1 MSGTDHP
8 YELDGWR
15 ITETVFHPEKVAAD
29 ETVFALGNGHIGI
42 RGTFEEQRCIYHNG
56 TYINGFYET
65 EPIVYGESAYG
76 FPKLKQQ
83 MLNITD
89 GNIIDLFVDDDPLDL
104 STGVVHAYRRCLDM
118 RDGVS
123 TREVTWES
131 PAGKTISLKVRRLVS
146 FERKHVAAFD
156 WECTLLEGE
165 AVLTLLS
172 KLEGKHRS
180 PAATANDPRIG
191 HVSTRSALIP
201 KDKKIREEEGTMRH
215 VTRNTG
221 LGLLTSMRN
230 RLITECRT
238 ETTPESYPQ
247 EIVHRYRIEAVA
259 EKPVRLEKIITY
271 HTSQDFRTPELNRP
285 AKKVRADAYR
295 LGFAGLADEQR
306 EYLSDFWKTADVEIT
321 GDISLQQS
329 LRFNMFHLLQAAGQD
344 GYTNIGAKG
353 LTGEGYEGH
362 YFWDTEIYSLPFFT
376 YSKTIIA
383 RHLLQF
389 RIHTLDQARARAREL
404 HHKGALFP
412 WRTINGNE
420 ASAYFPAGTAQ
431 YHINAD
437 IVYALRKYVLASG
450 DEHLL
455 LEGGAELVIE
465 TARFWYDLGDFLP
478 NKGFCINEVTGPN
491 EYTTLVN
498 NNVFT
503 NTMARENLR
512 YAGEL
517 TAWLAAEHPAQFDDI
532 ADRLTLH
539 KHEPKGWKKA
549 ADEMYIPYDET
560 RELFPQDENFFQKAV
575 WDFKNTPRSNYPLLL
590 YYHPLTI
597 YRYQVLKQPD
607 LVLALFL
614 QGQHFT
620 PDQKKR
626 NFDYYDPI
634 TTGDSS
640 LSACVQSIVAA
651 EIGYTEKAY
660 HYFMKTVRMDLDDVN
675 GNVKDGVH
683 TAAMAG
689 SWLSL
694 VYGFIGLRDTDG
706 RMQFIPRLPA
716 AWKSIKM
723 TLQYR
728 GFGLEVMLTAESIF
742 FSWEGTNPIT
752 VEVYGTE
759 YTIEGHG
766 ELRVPSE

>member
-1 MSGTDHP
+1 MSSSEHP
-8 YELDGWR
+8 YELDGWS

-29 ETVFALGNGHIGI
+29 ESIFALGNGHIGV

-65 EPIVYGESAYG
+65 EPIIYGESAYG

-89 GNIIDLFVDDDPLDL
+89 GNIIELYVDEDALDL
-104 STGVVHAYRRCLDM
+104 STGVVHNYRRSLDL
-118 RDGVS
+118 RTGIS

-131 PAGKTISLKVRRLVS
+131 PSGKTIQLTVQRMVS
-146 FERKHVAAFD
+146 FQRKHVAAID
-156 WECTLLEGE
+156 WQCVLTEGE
-165 AVLTLLS
+165 AVLTVLS
-172 KLEGKHRS
+172 KLEGKQR
-180 PAATANDPRIG
+180 ATHAANDPR
-191 HVSTRSALIP
+191 VSHALSRNALIP
-201 KDKKIREEEGTMRH
+201 KGKRIDEQEGTMRH

-221 LGLLTSMRN
+221 LGLLTTMRN
-230 RLITECRT
+230 IL
-238 ETTPESYPQ
+238 TTDCKVESKAENYPQ
-247 EIVHRYRIEAVA
+247 EITHRYRIEAA
-259 EKPVRLEKIITY
+259 GGCPVHLEKIYTY
-271 HTSQDFRTPELNRP
+271 HTSVDSRSPELNRP
-285 AKKVRADAYR
+285 AKRVRADAYR
-295 LGFAGLADEQR
+295 LGFSGLADEQR
-306 EYLSDFWKTADVEIT
+306 EYLQAFWKTADVVID
-321 GDISLQQS
+321 GDVSLQQS

-362 YFWDTEIYSLPFFT
+362 YFWDTEIYALPFFT
-376 YSKTIIA
+376 YTKKEIA
-383 RHLLQF
+383 RNLLQF

-404 HHKGALFP
+404 NHKGALFP

-437 IVYALRKYVLASG
+437 IVYALRKYVHASG
-450 DEHLL
+450 DQRLL
-455 LEGGAELVIE
+455 LEGGAEVVLE
-465 TARFWYDLGDFLP
+465 TARFWYDLGDFIAG
-478 NKGFCINEVTGPN
+478 KGFCINEVTGPN

-503 NTMARENLR
+503 NLMVKDNLE
-512 YAGEL
+512 YACEL
-517 TAWLAAEHPAQFDDI
+517 QRWLADEHPALHDDI
-532 ADRLTLH
+532 VDRLGLH
-539 KHEPKGWKKA
+539 HKEPKGWRKA
-549 ADEMYIPYDET
+549 ADQMYIPYDEK
-560 RELFPQDENFFQKAV
+560 RELFPQDDTFFDKAV

-614 QGQHFT
+614 QGRNFT
-620 PDQKKR
+620 KEQKKR
-626 NFDYYDPI
+626 NFDYYDPL

-640 LSACVQSIVAA
+640 LSSCVQCIVAA

-689 SWLSL
+689 SWLSMM
-694 VYGFIGLRDTDG
+694 YGFIGLRDYGG
-706 RMQFIPRLPA
+706 RLSFDPHVPE
-716 AWKSIKM
+716 AWKSITS

-728 GFGLEVMLTAESIF
+728 GAEIKVRVFGHRIELNWSGRHAIA
-742 FSWEGTNPIT
+742 
-752 VEVYGTE
+752 VEVCGSE
-759 YTIEGHG
+759 YEIE
-766 ELRVPSE
+766 PSSSIKVEFS